1 MTTEVKNLLFQDKS
15 PKLSFYIKYIR
26 AVDLHMQKERD
37 EYMKEVSKNRKK
49 YLRKIRLRKIEILIT
64 QIAIVIAFIAL
75 WEILAQKGKIDS
87 FITSQP
93 SRIVKT
99 FMNLSSN
106 NLIEHLKI
114 TVEETLIGFLLGTI
128 AGEITAI
135 ILWWST
141 FISKVSEPFLVVLNS
156 LPKIELGPV
165 IIIWVGAGMPAI
177 IVMALSISLIV
188 TILEILN
195 GFLHTDKE
203 KIKMAKTFNANKI
216 QILNKIVFPS
226 NIPTFFNTLKVN
238 IGLSLVGVISG
249 EFLVSKGGLG
259 YLIVYGGQVF
269 QLDLVMTSVIILAV
283 VAALMYESI
292 VVLERIFVK

>member
-1 MTTEVKNLLFQDKS
+1 
-15 PKLSFYIKYIR
+15 
-26 AVDLHMQKERD
+26 
-37 EYMKEVSKNRKK
+37 MKKVENISIDRQK
-49 YLRKIRLRKIEILIT
+49 YLKKVKLRKVEIFAT
-64 QIAIVIAFIAL
+64 QIFIVIAFIAI
-75 WEILAQKGKIDS
+75 WEILAQTGKIDS

-106 NLIEHLKI
+106 DLLEHLRI
-114 TVEETLIGFLLGTI
+114 TCTETLIGFAIGTF
-128 AGEITAI
+128 AGVVIAI
-135 ILWWST
+135 ILWWSP

-156 LPKIELGPV
+156 LPKTALGPV

-177 IVMALSISLIV
+177 IVMALAISLIV

-195 GFLHTDKE
+195 GFLHTEEE

-216 QILNKIVFPS
+216 QILTKIVIPS

-292 VVLERIFVK
+292 VLLEKRFVK

>member
-1 MTTEVKNLLFQDKS
+1 MKKDKNIQISND
-15 PKLSFYIKYIR
+15 
-26 AVDLHMQKERD
+26 
-37 EYMKEVSKNRKK
+37 RKK
-49 YLRKIRLRKIEILIT
+49 YLKKVKLRKAEILIT
-64 QIAIVIAFIAL
+64 QILIVILFISL

-93 SRIVKT
+93 SRILET

-106 NLIEHLKI
+106 NLLEHLRI
-114 TVEETLIGFLLGTI
+114 TLIETLVGFSLGTI
-128 AGEITAI
+128 LGSLIAI
-135 ILWWST
+135 ILWWSP
-141 FISKVSEPFLVVLNS
+141 FISKVSEPFLVILNS
-156 LPKIELGPV
+156 LPKVALGPV

-177 IVMALSISLIV
+177 IVMELSISLIV
-188 TILEILN
+188 TILDILN
-195 GFLHTDKE
+195 GFLHKKKK
-203 KIKMAKTFNANKI
+203 KIKMAKTFNANKF
-216 QILNKIVFPS
+216 QILTKIIIPS

-269 QLDLVMTSVIILAV
+269 QLDLVMTSVIILAI

-292 VVLERIFVK
+292 VLLQKRFVK